1 MENTV
6 TISVAEYDELRKIKD
21 NQDKIIFYSKD
32 NRFTTVAILS
42 KDEVINKLTE
52 IFELEKN
59 DRAIEAIKRNEVDNN
74 FLKNLHSSEVE
85 RMQQKIN
92 EKIKIIESKNDKI
105 STLVNTI
112 KTLKTLSFIGLLKF
126 RRNLKIDTYIN

>member
-32 NRFTTVAILS
+32 NRFTTVEILS

-59 DRAIEAIKRNEVDNN
+59 DRAIEAIKINEIDNEVANI
-74 FLKNLHSSEVE
+74 LHASEVE

-92 EKIKIIESKNDKI
+92 EKIKIIEFKSGEI
-105 STLVNTI
+105 LTLINTI
-112 KTLKTLSFIGLLKF
+112 KTLPVIGLLKF
-126 RRNLKIDTYIN
+126 RKNLDIHSYIN

>member
-32 NRFTTVAILS
+32 NRFTTVEILS

-59 DRAIEAIKRNEVDNN
+59 NRTIEAIKRNEVDNN

-85 RMQQKIN
+85 RMQRKIN

-112 KTLKTLSFIGLLKF
+112 KTLSFIGLLKF